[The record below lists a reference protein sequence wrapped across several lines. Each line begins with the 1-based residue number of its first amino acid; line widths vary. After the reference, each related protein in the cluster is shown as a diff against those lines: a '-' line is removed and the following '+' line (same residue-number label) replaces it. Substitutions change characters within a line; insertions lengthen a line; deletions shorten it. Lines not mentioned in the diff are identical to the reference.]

1 MQVNPTHA
9 MTPNLPPQRQ
19 KSLRYLLQTLGL
31 PKTADVDWG
40 LLDLAFTHPSVSP
53 QKNYQQLEFVGD
65 AVIRL
70 AAAEV
75 LLETYPDA
83 PVGEFAALRSIMVSD
98 RVLADWA
105 DFYQL
110 EKYLWA
116 TPQVLTNQTGRVNR
130 LADIF
135 EALLGALYLSSQ
147 TMVWVRPWLD
157 EHLRQKAD
165 EIRQDPARQNYKDA
179 LQEWSQGVYKCL
191 PAYRVEEVTP
201 QRIGNERFKAT
212 VWVGEQLLGEGT
224 GHSKKVAEQTAARA
238 AFYAF
243 VQG

>member
-1 MQVNPTHA
+1 
-9 MTPNLPPQRQ
+9 MTLNLPPQRQ

-31 PKTADVDWG
+31 PKTAEVDWN

-83 PVGEFAALRSIMVSD
+83 SVGEFAALRSIMVSD

-116 TPQVLTNQTGRVNR
+116 TPQVLSNSLGRVNR

-157 EHLRQKAD
+157 EHLRQKAV

-191 PAYRVEEVTP
+191 PVYRVEEVTP
-201 QRIGNERFKAT
+201 HRISNERFKAT
-212 VWVGEQLLGEGT
+212 VWVGEQLLGEGM

-238 AFYAF
+238 AFYDF
-243 VQG
+243 VQGSSPSKPN

>member
-1 MQVNPTHA
+1 
-9 MTPNLPPQRQ
+9 MTLPLPPQRQ
-19 KSLRYLLQTLGL
+19 KALRYLLQTLGL
-31 PKTADVDWG
+31 PKTVEVNWG
-40 LLDLAFTHPSVSP
+40 LLDLALTHPSVSP

-83 PVGEFAALRSIMVSD
+83 PVGEFSALRSIMVSD
-98 RVLADWA
+98 LADWA

-116 TPQVLTNQTGRVNR
+116 TPQVLANQTGRISR

-147 TMVWVRPWLD
+147 SMVWVRPWLD
-157 EHLRQKAD
+157 EHLRQKAA

-179 LQEWSQGVYKCL
+179 LQEWTQGIYKCL
-191 PAYRVEEVTP
+191 PLYRVEEVIP
-201 QRIGNERFKAT
+201 HRLVDERFRAT

-224 GHSKKVAEQTAARA
+224 GNSKKAAEQTAARA
-238 AFYAF
+238 AFYTF
-243 VQG
+243 VQGSSPSKLL